1 MSLNRITVNEAVMG
15 GRPCVRGL
23 RFPVSR
29 VLALLA
35 SGQSEAEILANH
47 PDLEAAD
54 IREVLSYAAAILDN
68 QIVPVASR

>member
-1 MSLNRITVNEAVMG
+1 MSLNRITVNDAVMG